1 LGEVNFDIGAISLLG
16 PFRDNDQFSLDMDGF
31 TATAAI
37 TADENTP
44 ASLTVSNLG
53 IGRGPLAMRVN
64 SVDALALSMETFGF
78 TVQADNGEDGSN
90 PDNTA
95 AITIDRA
102 MDISMMLSNATGLSP
117 DLAAAFTAML
127 DATAPAGTLFDQAQI
142 DRIDGDFTRT
152 VQVPRVATG
161 GPFIIGI
168 STTDGENTES
178 QSLTVNTGQC
188 FGDADSLRDM
198 NAMLAGEDNDR
209 LAVIDCP

>member
-1 LGEVNFDIGAISLLG
+1 
-16 PFRDNDQFSLDMDGF
+16 
-31 TATAAI
+31 
-37 TADENTP
+37 
-44 ASLTVSNLG
+44 
-53 IGRGPLAMRVN
+53 
-64 SVDALALSMETFGF
+64 
-78 TVQADNGEDGSN
+78 
-90 PDNTA
+90 
-95 AITIDRA
+95 
-102 MDISMMLSNATGLSP
+102 
-117 DLAAAFTAML
+117 ML